1 MGLCRSMEGGGS
13 SQGGYQPGV
22 DLNHLISSAVFV
34 RGIFTGKCMWCAEG
48 MVQKPWWQMSLYDR
62 HYVLPKYPC
71 SWQLQVLGCSC
82 CSGIR
87 SAYGDFCSSGIS
99 RTCRASVTHLPLSCS
114 SATAYPELP
123 GAAEAPVWDASAL
136 LMYCNRACPEGLWHA
151 DFLWSWRH
159 KTEIYTICFTSLV
172 CCLIQLCAQMGRK
185 AVVKKGS

>member
-22 DLNHLISSAVFV
+22 DLSHLLSSAVFV

-99 RTCRASVTHLPLSCS
+99 RTCRASVTPAFVLQLSHCKPRASWSCWGTSVGRFCS
-114 SATAYPELP
+114 AHVLQQ
-123 GAAEAPVWDASAL
+123 
-136 LMYCNRACPEGLWHA
+136 GL
-151 DFLWSWRH
+151 SWRAVARRFSVVL
-159 KTEIYTICFTSLV
+159 KT
-172 CCLIQLCAQMGRK
+172 
-185 AVVKKGS
+185 